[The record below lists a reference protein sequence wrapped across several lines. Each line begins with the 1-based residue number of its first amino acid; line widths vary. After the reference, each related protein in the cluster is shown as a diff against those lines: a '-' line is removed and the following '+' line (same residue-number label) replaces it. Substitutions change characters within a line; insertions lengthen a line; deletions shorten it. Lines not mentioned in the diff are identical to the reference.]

1 MKRVFITLAAA
12 IMACIPVV
20 AENAAENVTETV
32 AEAKAEKKAKKNVT
46 YNEKGEIIK
55 TGINLGPLPVVAF
68 DADRGF
74 QFGALLNIYNFG
86 NGKNYP
92 NPNSQWY
99 IEASAYTKESAINS
113 YKFIVNYDN
122 KTLIPGVRMSICTG
136 YYKDAALD
144 FYGFN
149 GYQSIYDMSLLTG
162 LVDGKETY
170 PGEAPFF
177 GSYRFDE
184 NKAGTKLLNKLEE
197 KHKAPKGFYRF
208 GRDLIKAKIDFTGE
222 ILKNFYWEAGYNLSW
237 TKAQSFVPKEYSV
250 LDNPLLIDKGLY
262 VPGGTT
268 LFDLYKAWGIIPED
282 EADGGLTS
290 SIRVGLMYDSR
301 NVENNPTKGIW
312 AEAHVIAAPK
322 WLGTT
327 HEHYR
332 YCATFRHYVP
342 VIQDKLT
349 FAYRLGYQGT
359 FGDSAPWYNLP
370 FYTNMGIKADN
381 DGFGGYRTV
390 RGLMLNRVQGLDTG
404 FYNIEFRWKFIEF
417 KLWKQNI
424 AFALSAF
431 TDGAH
436 VFRGYDMTFTDKAK
450 LALLSPDSKVNPA
463 GDPIRGAS
471 MANLYDKFVDINRK
485 CDGFHGAAGAG
496 LRFVMN
502 QNFIVAFEYA
512 RCFNKQDGTG
522 AFYINTGFLF

>member
-1 MKRVFITLAAA
+1 MKKIFITLLAAA
-12 IMACIPVV
+12 VLCTPAM
-20 AENAAENVTETV
+20 
-32 AEAKAEKKAKKNVT
+32 AEKGKKNVT
-46 YNEKGEIIK
+46 YNENGEIIK
-55 TGINLGPLPVVAF
+55 TGINLGPLPVVAY

-74 QFGALLNIYNFG
+74 QFGALMNIYDFG

-99 IEASAYTKESAINS
+99 IEASAYVKESKIGS
-113 YKFIVNYDN
+113 YKFILNYDN

-149 GYQSIYDMSLLTG
+149 GYQSNYDMNLLKPTFHF
-162 LVDGKETY
+162 DTDSKS
-170 PGEAPFF
+170 GE
-177 GSYRFDE
+177 
-184 NKAGTKLLNKLEE
+184 KLMKKFEE
-197 KHKAPKGFYRF
+197 KGKMPKGFYRF
-208 GRDLIKAKIDFTGE
+208 GRDLVKAKIDFTGE

-237 TKAQSFVPKEYSV
+237 TKTQSFKPKEYAV
-250 LDNPLLIDKGLY
+250 LDNADVLADPATADLY
-262 VPGGTT
+262 IPGGTT
-268 LFDLYKAWGIIPED
+268 LFDLYKIWGIIPEN

-290 SIRVGLMYDSR
+290 SLRVGLMYDSR

-312 AEAHVIAAPK
+312 AEAHAIIAPK

-342 VIQDKLT
+342 VIKEKLT

-359 FGDSAPWYNLP
+359 FGKSAPWYNLP

-436 VFRGYDMTFTDKAK
+436 VFRGYDMDFTDAAKEKILAADPVSGAAK
-450 LALLSPDSKVNPA
+450 LAQYES
-463 GDPIRGAS
+463 
-471 MANLYDKFVDINRK
+471 LYNKFVFNRN
-485 CDGFHGAAGAG
+485 DGFHGSAGLG
-496 LRFVMN
+496 LRFIMN
-502 QNFIVAFEYA
+502 QNFIVAFEGA
-512 RCFNKQDGTG
+512 QCFNKQDGG
-522 AFYINTGFLF
+522 FAFYLNTGFLF

>member
-1 MKRVFITLAAA
+1 MKKTIFTVLAAMMLCTVA
-12 IMACIPVV
+12 MAETVESS
-20 AENAAENVTETV
+20 AENSTTETT
-32 AEAKAEKKAKKNVT
+32 EKKEKKQKKNVT
-46 YNEKGEIIK
+46 YNENGEIIK

-74 QFGALLNIYNFG
+74 QFGALMNIYDFG
-86 NGKNYP
+86 NGDNYP

-99 IEASAYTKESAINS
+99 IEASAYVKEAKIGS
-113 YKFIVNYDN
+113 YKLILNYDN

-149 GYQSIYDMSLLTG
+149 GYQSIYDMEYIGENTIFNDDEAGQKLQDKATNK
-162 LVDGKETY
+162 GKY
-170 PGEAPFF
+170 
-177 GSYRFDE
+177 
-184 NKAGTKLLNKLEE
+184 
-197 KHKAPKGFYRF
+197 PKGFYRH
-208 GRDLIKAKIDFTGE
+208 GRDLVKAKIDFPGE

-237 TKAQSFVPKEYSV
+237 TKTQSFTPSEYSV
-250 LDNPLLIDKGLY
+250 L
-262 VPGGTT
+262 GGTT
-268 LFDLYKAWGIIPED
+268 LFDLYKEWGIISAD
-282 EADGGLTS
+282 EANGGLTS
-290 SIRVGLMYDSR
+290 SLRLGLMYDSR
-301 NVENNPTKGIW
+301 NIENNPTKGIW

-342 VIQDKLT
+342 IIQDKLT

-359 FGDSAPWYNLP
+359 FGNSAPWYTLP

-390 RGLMLNRVQGLDTG
+390 RGLLLNRVQGLDTG
-404 FYNIEFRWKFIEF
+404 FYNIEMRWKFIDF

-431 TDGAH
+431 TDGVH
-436 VFRGYDMTFTDKAK
+436 VFKGYDMTGGAYPAIISGTTKPSRELYNKFINTDVK
-450 LALLSPDSKVNPA
+450 
-463 GDPIRGAS
+463 
-471 MANLYDKFVDINRK
+471 
-485 CDGFHGAAGAG
+485 DGLHATAGAG
-496 LRFVMN
+496 LRFIMN
-502 QNFIVAFEYA
+502 QNFIVAFEGA
-512 RCFNKQDGTG
+512 QCFNKQDGG
-522 AFYINTGFLF
+522 FAFYLNTGFLF

>member
-1 MKRVFITLAAA
+1 MKRLVLSIL
-12 IMACIPVV
+12 
-20 AENAAENVTETV
+20 TV
-32 AEAKAEKKAKKNVT
+32 LLVCSTAEAKKEKKDVT

-55 TGINLGPLPVVAF
+55 TGTNFGPLPVVAF

-74 QFGALLNIYNFG
+74 QFGALLNLYNFG
-86 NGKNYP
+86 NGDTYP
-92 NPNSQWY
+92 NPKSQWY
-99 IEASAYTKESAINS
+99 FEASAYTKESAINS

-122 KTLIPGVRMSICTG
+122 KTLIPGVRLSICTG

-149 GYQSIYDMSLLTG
+149 GYQSNYDMDMLKPTFHFDDTEEGNDLLK
-162 LVDGKETY
+162 DFEKK
-170 PGEAPFF
+170 
-177 GSYRFDE
+177 GSM
-184 NKAGTKLLNKLEE
+184 
-197 KHKAPKGFYRF
+197 PKGFYRY

-222 ILKNFYWEAGYNLSW
+222 ILKNFYWEAGYHFAWNK
-237 TKAQSFVPKEYSV
+237 TGSFHPDGYSV
-250 LDNPLLIDKGLY
+250 LDNPADQALY
-262 VPGGTT
+262 IPGGTT

-282 EADGGLTS
+282 QANGGLIS
-290 SIRVGLMYDSR
+290 SLRFGLMYDSR
-301 NVENNPTKGIW
+301 NIENNPTKGIW

-322 WLGTT
+322 WLGTS
-327 HEHYR
+327 HEHYK

-342 VIQDKLT
+342 VVQDKLT

-359 FGDSAPWYNLP
+359 FGNSSPWYSLP

-404 FYNIEFRWKFIEF
+404 FFNVELRWKFIDF

-424 AFALSAF
+424 AFAVSGF
-431 TDGAH
+431 CDGAH
-436 VFRGYDMTFTDKAK
+436 VFRGYDMTLRPELSATAAQT
-450 LALLSPDSKVNPA
+450 ALYN
-463 GDPIRGAS
+463 
-471 MANLYDKFVDINRK
+471 KFVFDRK
-485 CDGFHGAAGAG
+485 DGFHGAAGAG
-496 LRFVMN
+496 LRFIMN

-512 RCFNKQDGTG
+512 RCFNKQDGEG

>member
-1 MKRVFITLAAA
+1 MKKILITLLA
-12 IMACIPVV
+12 IAVTCTSVMARK
-20 AENAAENVTETV
+20 E
-32 AEAKAEKKAKKNVT
+32 KKNVT
-46 YNEKGEIIK
+46 YNENGEIIK
-55 TGINLGPLPVVAF
+55 TGYNLGPLPVVAF

-74 QFGALLNIYNFG
+74 QFGALLNLYNFG
-86 NGKNYP
+86 DGKNYP
-92 NPNSQWY
+92 NPNEQWY
-99 IEASAYTKESAINS
+99 FEASAYTKESAINS

-149 GYQSIYDMSLLTG
+149 GYQSNYDMGMLEPTF
-162 LVDGKETY
+162 VFAD
-170 PGEAPFF
+170 
-177 GSYRFDE
+177 D
-184 NKAGTKLLNKLEE
+184 KAGEKLLKKFEDKGKL
-197 KHKAPKGFYRF
+197 PKGFYRF
-208 GRDLIKAKIDFTGE
+208 GRDLIKAKVDFTGK
-222 ILKNFYWEAGYNLSW
+222 IAKNFYWEAGYHFQWL
-237 TKAQSFVPKEYSV
+237 KAQPFTPKGYKV
-250 LDNPLLIDKGLY
+250 LDNPEVEGLY

-290 SIRVGLMYDSR
+290 SIRLGLMYDSR

-312 AEAHVIAAPK
+312 AEAHIIAAPK

-327 HEHYR
+327 HENYK

-342 VIQDKLT
+342 IVQDKLT

-359 FGDSAPWYNLP
+359 IGSKSPWYSLP
-370 FYTNMGIKADN
+370 FYTNMGVKADN

-390 RGLMLNRVQGLDTG
+390 RGLMLNRVQGLDVG
-404 FYNIEFRWKFIEF
+404 YFNAEFRYRFIDF

-431 TDGAH
+431 CDGAH
-436 VFRGYDMTFTDKAK
+436 VFRGYDMT
-450 LALLSPDSKVNPA
+450 LRPELSATAAQID
-463 GDPIRGAS
+463 
-471 MANLYDKFVDINRK
+471 LYDKFVFDRN
-485 CDGFHGAAGAG
+485 DGFHGAAGAG
-496 LRFVMN
+496 LRFIMN

-512 RCFNKQDGTG
+512 RCFNKQDGNG

>member
-1 MKRVFITLAAA
+1 MKRAVFTALAALV
-12 IMACIPVV
+12 ICT
-20 AENAAENVTETV
+20 AASANSFDSSSEKTATETSS
-32 AEAKAEKKAKKNVT
+32 KKEKKSVT

-74 QFGALLNIYNFG
+74 QFGALMNIYDFG

-99 IEASAYTKESAINS
+99 IEASAYVKEAKIGS
-113 YKFIVNYDN
+113 YKLILNYDN

-149 GYQSIYDMSLLTG
+149 GYESNYDMN
-162 LVDGKETY
+162 LV
-170 PGEAPFF
+170 GEYTTFNH
-177 GSYRFDE
+177 D
-184 NKAGTKLLNKLEE
+184 KAGEKLLEKYEKKGKL
-197 KHKAPKGFYRF
+197 PKGFYRY
-208 GRDLIKAKIDFTGE
+208 GRDLVKAKVDFTGE

-237 TKAQSFVPKEYSV
+237 TKTQNFDPTGYNVFAGINPGQEYTGAS
-250 LDNPLLIDKGLY
+250 LFGLY
-262 VPGGTT
+262 K
-268 LFDLYKAWGIIPED
+268 DWGIIPED
-282 EADGGLTS
+282 EANGGLTS
-290 SIRVGLMYDSR
+290 SLRLGLMYDSR

-312 AEAHVIAAPK
+312 AEGHIIAAPK

-332 YCATFRHYVP
+332 YCLTMRQYVP
-342 VIQDKLT
+342 ILQDKLI

-359 FGDSAPWYNLP
+359 IGDSAPWYNLP

-404 FYNIEFRWKFIEF
+404 FYNLEFRWRFIDF
-417 KLWKQNI
+417 KLLKQNI
-424 AFALSAF
+424 SFALSAF

-436 VFRGYDMTFTDKAK
+436 VFRGYDMDFSSEAK
-450 LALLSPDSKVNPA
+450 LRLLAANPVTGALKSLLYNDFVLDREDGLHGSA
-463 GDPIRGAS
+463 GI
-471 MANLYDKFVDINRK
+471 
-485 CDGFHGAAGAG
+485 G
-496 LRFVMN
+496 LRFIMN
-502 QNFIVAFEYA
+502 QNFIVAFEGA
-512 RCFNKQDGTG
+512 QCFNKQDGG
-522 AFYINTGFLF
+522 FAFYLNTGFLF